1 MLPVVATDAGG
12 AQWLTAFNDMAE
24 QLIGKKAGE
33 LKAIKD
39 SDPQQY
45 DAVIESRQ
53 WKRYVMTMRAKEETY
68 QDKSRLK
75 VHVIRA
81 ANLNFVTEGK
91 TLLAD
96 IAKYDLTPV
105 KMEA

>member
-1 MLPVVATDAGG
+1 M
-12 AQWLTAFNDMAE
+12 TAFNDIAE
-24 QLIGKKAGE
+24 QLLGKNAGE
-33 LKAIKD
+33 LKRLKD
-39 SDPQQY
+39 TEPQQFE
-45 DAVIESRQ
+45 DWVAERQ
-53 WKRYVMTMRAKEETY
+53 FKRYVMTMRAKEETY